1 MEQKKARLRLH
12 PLWTG
17 RQRAG
22 EDGIGFYS
30 HFPSRAW
37 DGGGEERREGLHWL
51 KDHLPNAPKTSFKMT
66 YGEGSSSFRNQR
78 EGFVLK
84 HPSVTFTPSLPPPHS
99 RPKWKEHFQ

>member
-1 MEQKKARLRLH
+1 
-12 PLWTG
+12 
-17 RQRAG
+17 
-22 EDGIGFYS
+22 
-30 HFPSRAW
+30 
-37 DGGGEERREGLHWL
+37 
-51 KDHLPNAPKTSFKMT
+51 MT